1 MAYEEDYS
9 SDYTNDPAVTSQ
21 LWNQYYNTPQS
32 TPTGFQFNQNE
43 AIANALRNY
52 GEEPYLNPVTYM
64 PGYEDTLTRKLIEK
78 NAAGTT
84 TTAQPARQQSS
95 MPNMNML
102 QGMMGGSGFAPS
114 AAAATPGSAPMD
126 FGAGFGTTGGSVVN
140 AGASSVPMGAGD
152 FAGSAGASTS
162 GGGLM
167 DFGSSFGSTGSS
179 TVAPGTAAAGAD
191 ATGGIFSS
199 MGMGGGGTAA
209 AYGGAAGGALA
220 GYMQGRQNYQDD
232 PNMWNG
238 KDGYGKYHKDYRAE
252 VGGGTLGGVLGWYG
266 GPIGAAVAGP
276 VVKAVHPYAEKGTRE
291 VINFGDKVGGAGGA
305 LMLDPIGTVSTGK
318 YSWGE
323 LGKGALLGP
332 ATKWLKW

>member
-1 MAYEEDYS
+1 MAFEN
-9 SDYTNDPAVTSQ
+9 DYTNDPAVTSQ
-21 LWNQYYNTPQS
+21 LWNQYYGNVTTPS
-32 TPTGFQFNQNE
+32 DVPYGFQFNQNQV
-43 AIANALRNY
+43 IADALRGY
-52 GEEPYLNPVTYM
+52 GQDPYLTEATYM

-102 QGMMGGSGFAPS
+102 QSMMGGSGFAPS
-114 AAAATPGSAPMD
+114 AAASTPGSAPMD
-126 FGAGFGTTGGSVVN
+126 FNAGFGTTGGSVVN

-152 FAGSAGASTS
+152 FAGSTGASTS

-179 TVAPGTAAAGAD
+179 AVTPGTASAGAD
-191 ATGGIFSS
+191 ATGGMFSNL
-199 MGMGGGGTAA
+199 GMGGGGTGA
-209 AYGGAAGGALA
+209 AYGGAAGGALM
-220 GYMQGRQNYQDD
+220 GYMQGRDNYKND

-266 GPIGAAVAGP
+266 GPIGALVAGP
-276 VVKAVHPYAEKGTRE
+276 VVKEAHKVMEPATRE
-291 VINFGDKVGGAGGA
+291 VINFGDKVGGSSGA
-305 LMLDPIGTVSTGK
+305 LALDPIGTVASGK

-332 ATKWLKW
+332 ATKWFKL

>member
-1 MAYEEDYS
+1 MAYEDS
-9 SDYTNDPAVTSQ
+9 SYDPQVTSA
-21 LWNQYYNTPQS
+21 LWQQYANS
-32 TPTGFQFNQNE
+32 AENTPTGFQFNENQ
-43 AIANALRNY
+43 ALANALYNY
-52 GEEPYLNPVTYM
+52 GQDPYLNPATFM
-64 PGYEDTLTRKLIEK
+64 PGYEDTLTRKLLEK
-78 NAAGTT
+78 KDSGLTT
-84 TTAQPARQQSS
+84 TQPRQQSS
-95 MPNMNML
+95 MQMPSMNSM
-102 QGMMGGSGFAPS
+102 QGLFGGSGFAPS

-126 FGAGFGTTGGSVVN
+126 FGAGFGTTGNSVVN

-152 FAGSAGASTS
+152 FAGSSAAGSS

-179 TVAPGTAAAGAD
+179 TVTPGTAATGANS
-191 ATGGIFSS
+191 GGWMSS
-199 MGMGGGGTAA
+199 LGMGGGGTAA
-209 AYGGAAGGALA
+209 SYGGAAGGALA
-220 GYMQGRQNYQDD
+220 GYMQGRENYKND

-276 VVKAVHPYAEKGTRE
+276 AVKYAHKFMEPATRK
-291 VINFGDKVGGAGGA
+291 VINFGDKVGGSGGA
-305 LMLDPIGTVSTGK
+305 LMLDPIGTVSSGK

-332 ATKWLKW
+332 ATKWLKI